1 MFNPTVQPFT
11 QSEGIS
17 NGEQIKGAT
26 KRFIQNGKIIRQ
38 CLQGPCINLLEIHC
52 PKFRQTNQAVQ
63 CQVTKQIKKSIR
75 ETIPIEDQEVYGD
88 IRYVS
93 VNTSHTVLEKD
104 VAVDT
109 WIDKL
114 TDSYE
119 SYEIS
124 REISLTWMLQQY
136 LLRIKTAIFDG
147 FPLLWVEFIINFK
160 GIVHN
165 KSFLWN

>member
-1 MFNPTVQPFT
+1 M
-11 QSEGIS
+11 
-17 NGEQIKGAT
+17 
-26 KRFIQNGKIIRQ
+26 
-38 CLQGPCINLLEIHC
+38 
-52 PKFRQTNQAVQ
+52 
-63 CQVTKQIKKSIR
+63 
-75 ETIPIEDQEVYGD
+75 
-88 IRYVS
+88 
-93 VNTSHTVLEKD
+93 NTSHTVLEKD

-147 FPLLWVEFIINFK
+147 FPLLWVEVIIKFK

>member
-1 MFNPTVQPFT
+1 M
-11 QSEGIS
+11 
-17 NGEQIKGAT
+17 
-26 KRFIQNGKIIRQ
+26 
-38 CLQGPCINLLEIHC
+38 
-52 PKFRQTNQAVQ
+52 
-63 CQVTKQIKKSIR
+63 
-75 ETIPIEDQEVYGD
+75 
-88 IRYVS
+88 
-93 VNTSHTVLEKD
+93 NTSHTVLEKD

-124 REISLTWMLQQY
+124 RETSLTWMLQQY

-147 FPLLWVEFIINFK
+147 FPLLWVEFIIKFK

>member
-1 MFNPTVQPFT
+1 M
-11 QSEGIS
+11 
-17 NGEQIKGAT
+17 
-26 KRFIQNGKIIRQ
+26 
-38 CLQGPCINLLEIHC
+38 
-52 PKFRQTNQAVQ
+52 
-63 CQVTKQIKKSIR
+63 
-75 ETIPIEDQEVYGD
+75 
-88 IRYVS
+88 
-93 VNTSHTVLEKD
+93 NTSHTVLEKD

-136 LLRIKTAIFDG
+136 LLRIKTVIFDG
-147 FPLLWVEFIINFK
+147 FPLLWVEFIIKFK

-165 KSFLWN
+165 KSFVWN